1 MKRDQV
7 ILNNSVTSPSIHIEK
22 DEVNDVITTLTYSYT
37 VPTAGWWKI
46 TSIMNVS
53 PSASSILVTTVKAD
67 GVTTKMFETT
77 YSTIDKS
84 IVQIIDVVNVESG
97 DIVLVE
103 YTGISTITSI
113 GQVLTIWEK
122 ETI

>member
-1 MKRDQV
+1 MKKDQV
-7 ILNNSVTSPSIHIEK
+7 VLNNSITNPSIYVDK
-22 DEVNDVITTLTYSYT
+22 DEVDDTITTLTYSYA
-37 VPTAGWWKI
+37 VPTAGWWKV

-53 PSASSILVTTVKAD
+53 PSEGSGLLTTVKAD
-67 GVTTKMFETT
+67 GLTTKMFETT

-84 IVQIIDVVNVESG
+84 IVQIIDVVNVGIG

-103 YTGISTITSI
+103 YTSTGTIDSI

-122 ETI
+122 VTI